1 MDSNVVEGDRL
12 FLIAENLAQDFSR
25 LPTIEAEAYGGMR
38 GLVSRS
44 SIARKLSA
52 LDAMDIDTYIETVVE
67 PAEKQARPPAPS
79 VIQALGSIIEEE
91 NDGPFYCATV
101 AMDFDGEER
110 LIGFLA
116 QDRSIQNGA
125 WMPQHHLA
133 AVAFVEKCSKR
144 AMPIVS
150 LMDTPGAASD
160 AEANRSNQA
169 HSISRLI
176 TEMSNVDVPN
186 VGIIFGLGYSGGAIP
201 LAASNIILSVRD
213 GVFSTI
219 QPKSLASIARRLN
232 LSWQECA
239 KHVGVSPYELMQQ
252 GNIDG
257 IIDYA
262 PGDDGHRLEN
272 LRLAIVSGILAV
284 EQSTKTFVAENP
296 YILDHYR
303 RSLLRY
309 LEPSERL
316 QKVQASASLK
326 LSKNPTEYLNVFAI
340 CAI

>member
-25 LPTIEAEAYGGMR
+25 LPTIEANAYGGMR

-44 SIARKLSA
+44 SIARRVSA
-52 LDAMDIDTYIETVVE
+52 LEAMDIDSYIETVVE
-67 PAEKQARPPAPS
+67 PAETQARTPAPS
-79 VIQALGSIIEEE
+79 VIQTLGSIVEEE
-91 NDGPFYCATV
+91 SDGPYYSATV

-116 QDRSIQNGA
+116 QDRSVQNGT
-125 WMPQHHLA
+125 WMPLHHLA

-160 AEANRSNQA
+160 AEANRGNQA

-213 GVFSTI
+213 G
-219 QPKSLASIARRLN
+219 
-232 LSWQECA
+232 
-239 KHVGVSPYELMQQ
+239 
-252 GNIDG
+252 
-257 IIDYA
+257 
-262 PGDDGHRLEN
+262 
-272 LRLAIVSGILAV
+272 
-284 EQSTKTFVAENP
+284 
-296 YILDHYR
+296 
-303 RSLLRY
+303 
-309 LEPSERL
+309 
-316 QKVQASASLK
+316 
-326 LSKNPTEYLNVFAI
+326 
-340 CAI
+340 